1 MKMLSKKMLTTTLAA
16 SVILGGGIAGLLQSK
31 AFADDTTSTDTSK
44 PAVEQKGEF
53 KTFKRDFR
61 HEEKSG
67 IGGISPQL
75 LASVFNIS
83 QEELTNQLK
92 AGKTLTDIS
101 NASGIEQDS
110 FKNQLNQI
118 MSTPIDNAVSA
129 GKLTTEQADKERAQL
144 TERVDKLL
152 TQSGTEL
159 LQQVGKDKGRGD
171 KGRGGKFGLF
181 GNEEQ
186 LTTILGVTK
195 EELKTAL
202 QSGQSLAEIAQSKG
216 ISEDDLIAKL
226 KDGMTDSLKK
236 MVQAKR
242 QPHVKAQDGTASETP
257 AASTEETNS

>member
-31 AFADDTTSTDTSK
+31 AFADDTTSTDTST

-53 KTFKRDFR
+53 KHIKDEFRKQGMGDFR
-61 HEEKSG
+61 IDEDV
-67 IGGISPQL
+67 
-75 LASVFNIS
+75 LASAIGITKEDLS
-83 QEELTNQLK
+83 SQLK
-92 AGKTLTDIS
+92 AGKSVVDIANANGTSPESLTITVRS
-101 NASGIEQDS
+101 VITSR
-110 FKNQLNQI
+110 
-118 MSTPIDNAVSA
+118 IDNAVSN
-129 GKLTTEQADKERAQL
+129 GKLSTVQADAARAKLENQL
-144 TERVDKLL
+144 SQLA
-152 TQSGTEL
+152 SGTIEF
-159 LQQVGKDKGRGD
+159 GKDPGKGD

-242 QPHVKAQDGTASETP
+242 QPHEKAQDGTASETP